1 MTPRHNEFKDFLDD
15 HVNLNPD
22 RTKKLNAR
30 VEAINSFVNDH
41 ADLQICLDGD
51 LIPQGSYA
59 SRTIIKPQRRNDFD
73 ADVLLPMKEVDG
85 WEPKHYTVKLHKAF
99 DDSARYGDKA
109 KLGKRCA
116 TIDYAGDFHIDIVP
130 FVTRADGLTYITH
143 RTKNQFILAEPTALS
158 SWFVGQNKA
167 ATGHLVKTVRLM
179 KYLRDNSSAEIPSV
193 VLSSLLAG
201 RVQPFTSYTDL
212 PRTLVALVNDL
223 KTYLDSHVFVPFVD
237 DQTGQNLADRWPQSA
252 FVTFKSRL
260 STWATDMQTAL
271 DAPADESVDAWRTV
285 FGTNFG
291 SGSTSAAAGGSR
303 TALSA
308 AIAQRYAEQP
318 APREQFLGQHFGIPT
333 RLDPAYTVSVV
344 GRMSPTKSGFRRYR
358 PLPQAGNL
366 VPIGRSLKFK
376 VEECTVPAPYKL
388 FWKVRNIGEE
398 ARRQDAERG
407 DIRESGE
414 VITEH
419 SSFVGAH
426 WVQVWVVK
434 DGVAVATDRQDVR
447 IV

>member
-1 MTPRHNEFKDFLDD
+1 MTPRHNEFKVFLDD

-22 RTKKLNAR
+22 RTKKLNTR
-30 VEAINSFVNDH
+30 VAAINSFVSEH
-41 ADLQICLDGD
+41 SDLQICLDGD

-59 SRTIIKPQRRNDFD
+59 SRTIIKPQHGNDFD

-85 WEPKHYTVKLHKAF
+85 WEPRHYTVKLHKAF
-99 DDSARYGDKA
+99 ADSARYEDNA
-109 KLGKRCA
+109 KLGKRCV
-116 TIDYAGDFHIDIVP
+116 TIDYVGDFHIDIVP
-130 FVTRADGLTYITH
+130 FVTRSDGLTYITH

-158 SWFVGQNKA
+158 SWFVGQNKTA
-167 ATGHLVKTVRLM
+167 GGHLVKTVRLM

-223 KTYLDSHVFVPFVD
+223 KTFLDSQVFVPFVD
-237 DQTGQNLADRWPQSA
+237 DQTGQNLADRWAQSA

-260 STWATDMQTAL
+260 STWARDMQRAL
-271 DAPADESVDAWRTV
+271 DAPIDESVDAWRTV
-285 FGTNFG
+285 FGTDFG
-291 SGSTSAAAGGSR
+291 SVAAPAAAASH

-308 AIAQRYAEQP
+308 AIAQHYVDQP
-318 APREQFLGQHFGIPT
+318 APREQFLDKHFGIQLRP
-333 RLDPAYTVSVV
+333 DPAYTVRLV
-344 GRMSPTKSGFRRYR
+344 GRMSPTKSGFHRHRQ
-358 PLPQAGNL
+358 LPQAGNL
-366 VPIGRSLKFK
+366 VPIGRSLKFT
-376 VEECTVPAPYKL
+376 VDECTVPAPYQL
-388 FWKVRNIGEE
+388 YWKVRNVGEE
-398 ARRQDAERG
+398 ARKQNAERG
-407 DIRESGE
+407 EIQEYGR
-414 VITEH
+414 VITER